1 MSSSDLLWSGI
12 NEGVVAVLLF
22 LVASGIMRGSRG
34 FRAFVAIVEGIRMA
48 SALFLMLFHHNGA
61 FVESGVVTLL
71 IGTFVLWAL
80 YHEKADE
87 YFEATG

>member
-1 MSSSDLLWSGI
+1 M
-12 NEGVVAVLLF
+12 F
-22 LVASGIMRGSRG
+22 LVASGIIRGSCCYP
-34 FRAFVAIVEGIRMA
+34 AFVAVVEGIRMA
-48 SALFLMLFHHNGA
+48 SALFLMLFHNNGA